1 MYGISKEYYV
11 YIMASKRDGVLYVG
25 VTNDLYRRV
34 LEHKNNVVKGFTQRY
49 FVHRLVYFE
58 QTEDIYSAIA
68 REKQLKNW
76 KRDWKIKLIKR
87 YNPEW
92 KDLYNDL

>member
-1 MYGISKEYYV
+1 MCNLSKEYYV
-11 YIMASKRDGVLYVG
+11 YIMASKRDGVLYIG

-34 LEHKNNVVKGFTQRY
+34 LEHKSNVVRSFTQRY

-76 KRDWKIKLIKR
+76 KRDWKIKLIER
-87 YNPEW
+87 CNPEW